1 MKNIQKILV
10 PFDGSPHSN
19 EAVACAADL
28 ANRYEASVLILYV
41 DHPFTYALP
50 QGYAAPTPEQLE
62 RVREGCFEQDIA
74 LARHAAVSAGAPRV
88 ETLVQRGDPV
98 TEIVR
103 AASDGSFDL
112 IVMGT
117 HGRTGLQRTLLGS
130 ITENVVRRAPCPVL
144 TVRDKETQ
152 PAGPKR

>member
-1 MKNIQKILV
+1 MKPIQKILV
-10 PFDGSPHSN
+10 PFDGSPHSS
-19 EAVACAADL
+19 EAVARAADL
-28 ANRYEASVLILYV
+28 AHRYQASVLILYV

-50 QGYAAPTPEQLE
+50 ERYAVGSPEQLE
-62 RVREGCFEQDIA
+62 RIREGCFEQDVA
-74 LARHAAVSAGAPRV
+74 LARRDAVSAGAPRV
-88 ETLVQRGDPV
+88 ETLVQRGDPL

-103 AASDGSFDL
+103 AATDDSFDL

-144 TVRDKETQ
+144 TVRATETQ
-152 PAGPKR
+152 RAGSQP